1 MIAVSPPKS
10 SARGRSSDHERNPPE
25 ADAPVRQFGQ
35 RRQRGQSRQFGH
47 NAYTYDPACPA
58 TLLRGRM
65 RGLPLPLKMSF
76 SAADV
81 RTIVLTCL
89 GMRKLPTVTRPL
101 SRGYARGALAFVAAM
116 GVLFG
121 LLVSVP
127 AAAGDR
133 VARLAD
139 QLADAEDFRVRTQAA
154 LALGASAD
162 KRALEPLCEALE
174 DSNTTVRAAS
184 AAALGKLRMGGEE
197 CLSDQLEDESNASVK
212 SVIRKSL
219 GKLKGGG
226 SKKLGASSKYYI
238 AIGKLKDKSGRAGG
252 DLDKMVR
259 QAMLAAIDGL
269 DGFVVAPESESS
281 SQAKKILKKHKNVTA
296 FYLWPKLKKPTYTG
310 GKLSIKISLS
320 IFSYPGKALMGMT
333 STKLSMPGV
342 SKGDE
347 DSEDFLIKACAEK
360 VLQKFSSSAGS
371 IR

>member
-1 MIAVSPPKS
+1 MW
-10 SARGRSSDHERNPPE
+10 GL
-25 ADAPVRQFGQ
+25 Q
-35 RRQRGQSRQFGH
+35 RRLQMRQ
-47 NAYTYDPACPA
+47 
-58 TLLRGRM
+58 
-65 RGLPLPLKMSF
+65 LPVF
-76 SAADV
+76 SAADI

-89 GMRKLPTVTRPL
+89 GMRKLPGAVTRPP
-101 SRGYARGALAFVAAM
+101 SRGYAPGALAFIALM
-116 GVLFG
+116 GVVFG
-121 LLVSVP
+121 LLLSSP

-133 VARLAD
+133 VARLAN

-154 LALGASAD
+154 LALGASGD
-162 KRALEPLCEALE
+162 KRALEPLCEALD

-197 CLSDQLEDESNASVK
+197 CLSEQLEEESNASVK

-226 SKKLGASSKYYI
+226 AKKLGAGSKYYV

-259 QAMLAAIDGL
+259 QAMLSAIDQL
-269 DGFVVAPESESS
+269 DGFVVAPESESP
-281 SQAKKILKKHKNVTA
+281 SQAKTLLKKHKNVTA

-310 GKLSIKISLS
+310 GKLSIKMSLS
-320 IFSYPGKALMGMT
+320 IFSYPGKALKGMT

-347 DSEDFLIKACAEK
+347 DTEDFLIKACAEK
-360 VLQKFSSSAGS
+360 VFQKFSRSAAA
-371 IR
+371 IQ